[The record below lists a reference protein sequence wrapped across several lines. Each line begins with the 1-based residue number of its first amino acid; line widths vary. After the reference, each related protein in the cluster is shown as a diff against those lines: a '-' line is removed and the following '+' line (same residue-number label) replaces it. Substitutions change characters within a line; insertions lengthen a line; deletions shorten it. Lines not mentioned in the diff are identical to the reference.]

1 MRFKKNKLL
10 FLAISLFSFGE
21 VIQYFPN
28 IIFRQSLL
36 LICSLLF
43 ALFILLSVRELNKI
57 TLTFILIFSFSL
69 ISGLLHG
76 PERGAYLLDIVVAI
90 SIIPAFF
97 IDTKRHESGIL
108 SYIYYITAIY
118 FFIILLF
125 ISGIFQYTIDE
136 LSRRILISDDLF
148 LVSSVWWVYTFFL
161 GTFFYS
167 NSQRKKIVFVLM
179 TFLYFVT
186 SVLFLKRGYVVD
198 IILSVLTYSWIQ
210 SKFKTIYP
218 LVLLLF
224 GSALIIIIFITN
236 PVLTPLY
243 DIWSERV
250 TQLEGTNGDYR
261 VMETV
266 NYLKKLPF
274 HDFFYGSGLGVS
286 HFGIEGK
293 VNTSLHIGISNIFH
307 KFGIFGLALFLF
319 IFFRCILNIINI
331 IYNVRIKNRL
341 LTSFTSFSICIFVS
355 SIPQF
360 FLSANLWYAVPNLM
374 LFLLTAR
381 YLAFNSNDFYRL

>member
-1 MRFKKNKLL
+1 MRFKKNKIL
-10 FLAISLFSFGE
+10 FLAILLFSFGE

-28 IIFRQSLL
+28 IIFRQLL
-36 LICSLLF
+36 LFICSLLF
-43 ALFILLSVRELNKI
+43 AFFILLSLRELNKI
-57 TLTFILIFSFSL
+57 TLSFILIFLFSL

-97 IDTKRHESGIL
+97 IDTKKYESGIL

-118 FFIILLF
+118 LIIILLF
-125 ISGIFQYTIDE
+125 FSGIFQYTIDE

-148 LVSSVWWVYTFFL
+148 LVSSAWWIYTFFL

-167 NSQRKKIVFVLM
+167 NSQRKKIVFALM
-179 TFLYFVT
+179 TFLYFT
-186 SVLFLKRGYVVD
+186 SSVLFLKRGFVVD
-198 IILSVLTYSWIQ
+198 ILLSVSTYFWIQ
-210 SKFKTIYP
+210 SKFKMFYP
-218 LVLLLF
+218 LTLLLF
-224 GSALIIIIFITN
+224 VSGLIIIIFITN
-236 PVLTPLY
+236 PVLIPLY
-243 DIWSERV
+243 DIWTLRVVQIEETGGNYRV
-250 TQLEGTNGDYR
+250 T
-261 VMETV
+261 ETL
-266 NYLKKLPF
+266 NYLKKLSF

-293 VNTSLHIGISNIFH
+293 INTSLHIGISNIFH
-307 KFGIFGLALFLF
+307 KFGFFGLALFLF
-319 IFFRCILNIINI
+319 IFFRCIMNIINI

-360 FLSANLWYAVPNLM
+360 LLAANLWYAVPNLM